1 MSFFTSLSGLKNAE
15 TDLRVIAH
23 NIANAETVGFKKSS
37 VQFADLVATGSSTD
51 PRRSPGI
58 GSTVAGITQDF
69 VLGPLEQTGRSL
81 DLAIDGDGFFALANP
96 FTGDVSYTRNGNF
109 RLTAGGQL
117 EDSWGNRLQA
127 YPFDDTGAPVG
138 DPDDPP
144 VSIAVPITN
153 PPNGSG
159 PGTATLANVTI
170 DVRGIVIAAYSDGTT
185 RNVGQLA
192 LATFPAPNGLRSVG
206 QTKWQATGDSGTAV
220 FGRPAAGTY
229 GKMISGALERSNV
242 DLAEEMVSLLTAQ
255 RNFQANA
262 KAIDTATQI
271 SQTVLNLRS

>member
-37 VQFADLVATGSSTD
+37 VQFSDLVATGSATD

-58 GSTVAGITQDF
+58 GATIAGITQDF

-96 FTGDVSYTRNGNF
+96 FSGEVSFTRNGNF
-109 RLTAGGQL
+109 RLTSAGEL

-127 YPFDDTGAPVG
+127 YPVDATGNPTSATPADV
-138 DPDDPP
+138 D
-144 VSIAVPITN
+144 VPITN
-153 PPNGSG
+153 AAGAP
-159 PGTATLANVTI
+159 LANVTI
-170 DVRGIVIAAYSDGTT
+170 NNRGIVIAAYGDGTS
-185 RNVGQLA
+185 RPVGQVA
-192 LATFPAPNGLRSVG
+192 LATFSAPSGLRSVG
-206 QTKWQATGDSGTAV
+206 QTKWQATGESGVAV
-220 FGRPAAGTY
+220 FGNPGTGTY
-229 GKMISGALERSNV
+229 GEMIGGALERSNV

-262 KAIDTATQI
+262 RAIDTATQI

>member
-15 TDLRVIAH
+15 TDLRVIAN

-37 VQFADLVATGSSTD
+37 VQFADLVATGSATD

-58 GSTVAGITQDF
+58 GATVAGITQDF
-69 VLGPLEQTGRSL
+69 VLGPLEQTGRAL
-81 DLAIDGDGFFALANP
+81 DLAIDGDGFFALSNP
-96 FTGDVSYTRNGNF
+96 FSGDVSYSRNGNF
-109 RLTAGGQL
+109 RLTAAGEL

-127 YPFDDTGAPVG
+127 YPVDAAGIPTSTVPADV
-138 DPDDPP
+138 
-144 VSIAVPITN
+144 AVPIA
-153 PPNGSG
+153 NGAG
-159 PGTATLANVTI
+159 ATLANVTI
-170 DVRGIVIAAYSDGTT
+170 DVRGIIIAAYADGSTQPI
-185 RNVGQLA
+185 GQVA
-192 LATFPAPNGLRSVG
+192 LATFPAPNGLRAAG
-206 QTKWQATGDSGTAV
+206 QTKWQATGESGAAV
-220 FGRPAAGTY
+220 FGNPGIGTY
-229 GKMISGALERSNV
+229 GEMISGALERSNV

>member
-15 TDLRVIAH
+15 TDLRVIAN

-37 VQFADLVATGSSTD
+37 VQFADLVATGSATD

-58 GSTVAGITQDF
+58 GATVAGITQDF
-69 VLGPLEQTGRSL
+69 VLGPLEQTGRAL
-81 DLAIDGDGFFALANP
+81 DLAIDGDGFFALSNP
-96 FTGDVSYTRNGNF
+96 FSGDVSYSRNGNF

-127 YPFDDTGAPVG
+127 YPVDAAGLPTSAIPADV
-138 DPDDPP
+138 
-144 VSIAVPITN
+144 AVPIA
-153 PPNGSG
+153 NGAG
-159 PGTATLANVTI
+159 ATLANVTI
-170 DVRGIVIAAYSDGTT
+170 NVRGIIIAAYADGSTQPI
-185 RNVGQLA
+185 GQVS
-192 LATFPAPNGLRSVG
+192 LATFPAPNGLRAAG
-206 QTKWQATGDSGTAV
+206 QTKWQATGESGAAV
-220 FGRPAAGTY
+220 FGNPGIGTY
-229 GKMISGALERSNV
+229 GEMISGALERSNV

>member
-15 TDLRVIAH
+15 TDLRVIAN

-37 VQFADLVATGSSTD
+37 VQFADLVATGSATD

-58 GSTVAGITQDF
+58 GATVAGITQDF
-69 VLGPLEQTGRSL
+69 VLGPLEQTGRAL

-96 FTGDVSYTRNGNF
+96 FSGDVSYSRNGNL
-109 RLTAGGQL
+109 RLTAAGEL

-127 YPFDDTGAPVG
+127 YPVDAAGIPTSTVPADVAIPV
-138 DPDDPP
+138 
-144 VSIAVPITN
+144 AN
-153 PPNGSG
+153 AAGS
-159 PGTATLANVTI
+159 TLANVTI
-170 DVRGIVIAAYSDGTT
+170 DVRGIINAAYADGTT
-185 RNVGQLA
+185 EPIGQVA
-192 LATFPAPNGLRSVG
+192 LATFSAPNGLRSIG
-206 QTKWQATGDSGTAV
+206 QTKWQATGDSGAAV
-220 FGRPAAGTY
+220 FGNPGIGSY

>member
-1 MSFFTSLSGLKNAE
+1 MSFFTSLSGLKNAQ
-15 TDLRVIAH
+15 TDLQVIAH

-37 VQFADLVATGSSTD
+37 VQFADLVATGSATD

-69 VLGPLEQTGRSL
+69 VLGPLEQTGRAL
-81 DLAIDGDGFFALANP
+81 DLAIDGDGFFALSNP
-96 FTGDVSYTRNGNF
+96 ISGQVSFSRNGNF
-109 RLTAGGQL
+109 RLTAAGEL

-127 YPFDDTGAPVG
+127 YPVDAAG
-138 DPDDPP
+138 DPTSTTPADVD
-144 VSIAVPITN
+144 VPITN
-153 PPNGSG
+153 AGGS
-159 PGTATLANVTI
+159 TLANVTI
-170 DVRGIVIAAYSDGTT
+170 DVRGTIIAAYADGTT
-185 RNVGQLA
+185 APIGQVA
-192 LATFPAPNGLRSVG
+192 LAAFSAPNGLRSVG
-206 QTKWQATGDSGTAV
+206 QTKWQATGDSGAAV
-220 FGRPAAGTY
+220 FGNPGIGTY